1 MPKMGYEIRYD
12 DSANRRKA
20 YRAPVKEVVARV
32 DGMYGE
38 YYARDMS
45 ADGLGI
51 DCAEKMSIGEQLT
64 LSLYSGG
71 ELITSDVPA
80 RVAHASNG
88 KAGLYY
94 DNLEE
99 YQYDAIYSYVQDV
112 QMSDPYYEQ
121 YTSYYNV

>member
-20 YRAPVKEVVARV
+20 YRAQVKDVMARV

-45 ADGLGI
+45 SDG
-51 DCAEKMSIGEQLT
+51 IGLDISEQIRIGDPLT
-64 LSLYSGG
+64 LSLYSDG

-80 RVAHASNG
+80 RVAHVGNG

-94 DNLEE
+94 DNPEE

-112 QMSDPYYEQ
+112 QMSDPNYEQ

>member
-20 YRAPVKEVVARV
+20 YRAPVKDVMARV

-45 ADGLGI
+45 ADG
-51 DCAEKMSIGEQLT
+51 IGLDYSEQLRIGDPLT
-64 LSLYSGG
+64 LSLYSNG

-80 RVAHASNG
+80 RVAHTGNG

-94 DNLEE
+94 DNMEE

-112 QMSDPYYEQ
+112 QMSDPNYEQ